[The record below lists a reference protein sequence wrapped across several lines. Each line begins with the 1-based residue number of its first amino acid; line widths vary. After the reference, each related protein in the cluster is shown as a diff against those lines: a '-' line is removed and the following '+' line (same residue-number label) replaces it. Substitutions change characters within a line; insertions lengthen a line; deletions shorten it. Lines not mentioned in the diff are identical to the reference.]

1 MQDVTRQFHFS
12 GAHTSRDRASSQG
25 KRIAPTSKTT
35 VTAVAHKGSLAKSK
49 PLADILPSEKLEY
62 NGNGFYKLMST
73 GKPPKLI
80 KSDQAMMEMAVSVS
94 KTMHHSVLNAS
105 LRAQLECILTIIVL
119 FRPICAVKRFIHN
132 FSGGVERKR
141 PW

>member
-49 PLADILPSEKLEY
+49 PLEDILPSEKLEY

-80 KSDQAMMEMAVSVS
+80 KSDQAMMEMAVSGNEMGYMNMLPPPS
-94 KTMHHSVLNAS
+94 HKYHDRRSGLTEICLCFEMP
-105 LRAQLECILTIIVL
+105 ILIL
-119 FRPICAVKRFIHN
+119 M
-132 FSGGVERKR
+132 
-141 PW
+141 